1 MSKFRQYVLL
11 GMLLTSLTGCSAK
24 PEVSPQVM
32 QQTLLIK
39 CPSTLPYDYGTEG
52 SDWVLMAKEW
62 SSIYHECATRHNGL
76 IDVLNLK

>member
-11 GMLLTSLTGCSAK
+11 GMLLTPLTGCSAK
-24 PEVSPQVM
+24 PEVVPQAI
-32 QQTLLIK
+32 QQNLLTK
-39 CPSTLPYDYGTEG
+39 CPSSLPYDYGTDG

-76 IDVLNLK
+76 VDILNSK